1 MVSAVHAHARRNHC
15 SQRAVARTETIG
27 PYTRLTS
34 TPAWEPFFIAS
45 SGATAALAGLIFV
58 AISINLDDILETP
71 GLDRRALEALALL
84 VGALILSLLV
94 LIPSQP
100 SAAFGI
106 EAGITGLTLAFLTT
120 RTMAIVRIWHRRP
133 LIVALK
139 VILALASV
147 PPYFVVAA
155 TALTSAPS
163 LGWLAA
169 AVLLSIVSATASGWV
184 LLVEIKRNLPRH
196 AA

>member
-1 MVSAVHAHARRNHC
+1 
-15 SQRAVARTETIG
+15 
-27 PYTRLTS
+27 
-34 TPAWEPFFIAS
+34 
-45 SGATAALAGLIFV
+45 LIFV
-58 AISINLDDILETP
+58 AISINLDHILETP

-84 VGALILSLLV
+84 AGALILSLLV
-94 LIPSQP
+94 LVPDQP

-120 RTMAIVRIWHRRP
+120 RATMMIRRIWHSRP
-133 LIVALK
+133 FIVALK

-155 TALTSAPS
+155 TALASAPS

-169 AVLLSIVSATASGWV
+169 AVVLSIISATASGWV
-184 LLVEIKRNLPRH
+184 LLVEIKRDRPGH
-196 AA
+196 GA

>member
-1 MVSAVHAHARRNHC
+1 M
-15 SQRAVARTETIG
+15 
-27 PYTRLTS
+27 
-34 TPAWEPFFIAS
+34 
-45 SGATAALAGLIFV
+45 
-58 AISINLDDILETP
+58 
-71 GLDRRALEALALL
+71 L
-84 VGALILSLLV
+84 VGALILSLLT
-94 LIPSQP
+94 LIPGQS

-155 TALTSAPS
+155 TALTSTPS

-196 AA
+196 GA